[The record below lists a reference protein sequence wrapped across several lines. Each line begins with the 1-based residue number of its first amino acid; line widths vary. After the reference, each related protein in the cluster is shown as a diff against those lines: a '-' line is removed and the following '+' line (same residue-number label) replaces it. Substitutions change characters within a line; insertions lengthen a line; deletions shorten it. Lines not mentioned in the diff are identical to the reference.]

1 MKRMW
6 AICSKEL
13 QLYFFNPTSYFAI
26 AVYVLLSSIMFYVSF
41 VVYQPSI
48 IDYRLIL
55 GDTIFMLLIVIPL
68 LTMRLMSE
76 EFRQGTDELLLTSPV
91 TATEIVLGKYLAS
104 LGLLI
109 VLILCNMVYPLT
121 MSFFGKL
128 DITLLLLSVLGVFL
142 LGAAMMAIGLF
153 ASSLSQ
159 HQMVSAVIGFV
170 ILLTLW
176 LMDSFASSAT
186 GSSLQQWLAPFSLS
200 GRLNNMIKGV
210 LHGPD
215 LLYYITLAALFLVL
229 SIQIVERKRWR

>member
-48 IDYRLIL
+48 IDYRLVL
-55 GDTIFMLLIVIPL
+55 GDTMFMLLIVIPL

-104 LGLLI
+104 LGLLV
-109 VLILCNMVYPLT
+109 VLLLCNMVYPLT

-128 DITLLLLSVLGVFL
+128 DVTLLLLSVLGVFL

-159 HQMVSAVIGFV
+159 HQMVSAVIAFV
-170 ILLTLW
+170 ILLMLW
-176 LMDSFASSAT
+176 LMDSFASGAT
-186 GSSLQQWLAPFSLS
+186 GSSLQQWLSPFSLS
-200 GRLNNMIKGV
+200 GRLNNLIKGV

>member
-6 AICSKEL
+6 AVCSKEL

-48 IDYRLIL
+48 IDYRLVL
-55 GDTIFMLLIVIPL
+55 GDTMFMLLIVIPL

-109 VLILCNMVYPLT
+109 VLLLCNMVYPLT

-128 DITLLLLSVLGVFL
+128 DMTLLALSVLGVFL

-159 HQMVSAVIGFV
+159 HQMVSAVIAFV
-170 ILLTLW
+170 ILLMLW
-176 LMDSFASSAT
+176 LIDSLASGAT
-186 GSSLQQWLAPFSLS
+186 GSSLQQWLSPFSLS
-200 GRLNNMIKGV
+200 GRMNNLIKGV

-215 LLYYITLAALFLVL
+215 LLYYITLAALFLIL

>member
-6 AICSKEL
+6 AVCSKEL

-48 IDYRLIL
+48 IDYRLVL
-55 GDTIFMLLIVIPL
+55 GDTMFMLLIVVPL

-109 VLILCNMVYPLT
+109 VLLLCNMVYPFT

-128 DITLLLLSVLGVFL
+128 DLTLLLLSVLGVFL

-159 HQMVSAVIGFV
+159 HQMVSAVIAFV

-176 LMDSFASSAT
+176 LMDSFASGAS
-186 GSSLQQWLAPFSLS
+186 GSSLQQWLSPFSLS
-200 GRLNNMIKGV
+200 GRLNNLIKGV

-229 SIQIVERKRWR
+229 SIQVVERKRWR